1 MHYGLIPYYF
11 TTEVIICVNV
21 MLVTPAVTDI
31 IAMRAAAA
39 TTASVVTPAATEA
52 AVIPVRPVF
61 AIRLPAQWKICS
73 QTTAAVAAV
82 TDASIVTTV
91 AAVIP
96 ATTAAVATM
105 IAAKPIVITHAS
117 MRFSEKADAVTAVVT
132 VRSELP

>member
-1 MHYGLIPYYF
+1 MCQCNACNSCCNGYNRNARCGCNNGF
-11 TTEVIICVNV
+11 GRN
-21 MLVTPAVTDI
+21 
-31 IAMRAAAA
+31 
-39 TTASVVTPAATEA
+39 SATEA

-96 ATTAAVATM
+96 AITAAVATM

>member
-61 AIRLPAQWKICS
+61 AIRLPAQ
-73 QTTAAVAAV
+73 
-82 TDASIVTTV
+82 
-91 AAVIP
+91 
-96 ATTAAVATM
+96 
-105 IAAKPIVITHAS
+105 
-117 MRFSEKADAVTAVVT
+117 
-132 VRSELP
+132 

>member
-39 TTASVVTPAATEA
+39 TTATVVTPAATEA

-82 TDASIVTTV
+82 
-91 AAVIP
+91 IP
-96 ATTAAVATM
+96 ATTAAVATT